1 MKSTFG
7 EIVTEVLKHEGGY
20 VDDALDKGGQTKYG
34 ISKRAHP
41 DVEIKDLTV
50 EDAISI
56 YREHYWKPSKA
67 ERLPEKLRAPYFL
80 FLVNAGQGNAVKVLQ
95 RACNGKNGK
104 GEQIAVDGR
113 IGRMTIRASQK
124 LEKDRLKAYIV
135 LYYAKII
142 HRNSTQERFWY
153 GWFKRALDL

>member
-67 ERLPEKLRAPYFL
+67 ERLPEKLRATYFL
-80 FLVNAGQGNAVKVLQ
+80 FLVNAGQGNAVKVSVSYTHL
-95 RACNGKNGK
+95 RAH
-104 GEQIAVDGR
+104 ETLR
-113 IGRMTIRASQK
+113 
-124 LEKDRLKAYIV
+124 
-135 LYYAKII
+135 
-142 HRNSTQERFWY
+142 
-153 GWFKRALDL
+153 

>member
-67 ERLPEKLRAPYFL
+67 ERLPEKLRAAYFL
-80 FLVNAGQGNAVKVLQ
+80 FLVKTVNLLGFLCTEVTFPSLSRINLAAVNSLPLPSRSKV
-95 RACNGKNGK
+95 
-104 GEQIAVDGR
+104 
-113 IGRMTIRASQK
+113 S
-124 LEKDRLKAYIV
+124 
-135 LYYAKII
+135 
-142 HRNSTQERFWY
+142 
-153 GWFKRALDL
+153 